1 MENMLLPGMA
11 YVKSEIHIVSPCFS
25 VDIELGQI
33 PLYIQRS
40 MKDTQDVN
48 VIVCD
53 NVSDSVMTI
62 KENTDIS
69 FLFFAVF
76 MAKFGEI
83 AQKLSFVIDAGN
95 DFLGRGRVILCYIFV
110 DFSEPLFGFV

>member
-1 MENMLLPGMA
+1 
-11 YVKSEIHIVSPCFS
+11 
-25 VDIELGQI
+25 
-33 PLYIQRS
+33 

-53 NVSDSVMTI
+53 NIGNSVMTI
-62 KENTDIS
+62 KENADIS
-69 FLFFAVF
+69 FLFLAVF

-95 DFLGRGRVILCYIFV
+95 DFLGSGRVVLCYVFV
-110 DFSEPLFGFV
+110 DFSERLFGFM

>member
-1 MENMLLPGMA
+1 
-11 YVKSEIHIVSPCFS
+11 
-25 VDIELGQI
+25 
-33 PLYIQRS
+33 

-53 NVSDSVMTI
+53 NVGNSVMAI

-69 FLFFAVF
+69 FLFFAIF

-95 DFLGRGRVILCYIFV
+95 DLLGSGRIILRNVFV
-110 DFSEPLFGFV
+110 DFSEPSLGFM